1 MNSSTHRERIFEA
14 IASGAVIAMA
24 AVFAG
29 MLYRLITLTAPLIEA
44 MARLQAIR

>member
-1 MNSSTHRERIFEA
+1 MNISAHRGGAFEA

-24 AVFAG
+24 AVLTG
-29 MLYRLITLTAPLIEA
+29 LLYQLITLAAPLIEA